1 MKPRLESLR
10 RVDDGI
16 VFEWVEGGHYE
27 LSFRR
32 LRQECPCAHCVHEVT
47 GQRILDRDSVSQDIC
62 LRDMQPVGSY
72 AYRLLFDDGHDTGIY
87 SLDYL
92 SKVCQ
97 QIRKELL
104 EERAQGN
111 E

>member
-1 MKPRLESLR
+1 MKPRLERLQ
-10 RVDDGI
+10 RVEGGI
-16 VFEWVEGGHYE
+16 VFQWVEGSACE

-47 GQRILDRDSVSQDIC
+47 GERILDRDSVSQGIL

-92 SKVCQ
+92 AKVCQ
-97 QIRKELL
+97 Q
-104 EERAQGN
+104 RAQGSG
-111 E
+111 